1 MGHAGSSQA
10 GRNGQARTNTTENG
24 VPDRDFSIATE
35 SNQSSAVKGSK
46 IFSNRKNN
54 RDQQYIVRKVTIE
67 EARST
72 PKDSDSPRGQ
82 EAGDDARAPAAQN
95 GEAPV
100 QYSKKNTIRR
110 VSTLKNE
117 DNHATAL
124 RKTKRTLPEG
134 DSDNAVE
141 ARKMRVKRGKTQKGD
156 PGKAFPVETSE
167 NGINNLCKISESCLE
182 ELSIV
187 ESQDLYGSEA
197 PDPRQREYD
206 DRIQRRIQEG
216 KQFLLDRQRHTQSR
230 KTLQRDNKS

>member
-1 MGHAGSSQA
+1 MGAGGSNHT
-10 GRNGQARTNTTENG
+10 GRRNRRQDRTNKTENAVV

-46 IFSNRKNN
+46 MFSNRNNN
-54 RDQQYIVRKVTIE
+54 RAEQLQQHYIVRKVTIE

-72 PKDSDSPRGQ
+72 PKDSDSPRGP
-82 EAGDDARAPAAQN
+82 ESAGDDARAPAAQN

-156 PGKAFPVETSE
+156 PG
-167 NGINNLCKISESCLE
+167 
-182 ELSIV
+182 
-187 ESQDLYGSEA
+187 
-197 PDPRQREYD
+197 
-206 DRIQRRIQEG
+206 
-216 KQFLLDRQRHTQSR
+216 
-230 KTLQRDNKS
+230 

>member
-1 MGHAGSSQA
+1 M
-10 GRNGQARTNTTENG
+10 
-24 VPDRDFSIATE
+24 
-35 SNQSSAVKGSK
+35 KGSK
-46 IFSNRKNN
+46 IFSNRKNH
-54 RDQQYIVRKVTIE
+54 RDQQYVVRKVTIE

>member
-1 MGHAGSSQA
+1 M
-10 GRNGQARTNTTENG
+10 
-24 VPDRDFSIATE
+24 
-35 SNQSSAVKGSK
+35 
-46 IFSNRKNN
+46 FSNRNNN
-54 RDQQYIVRKVTIE
+54 RAEQLQQHYIVRKVTIE

-72 PKDSDSPRGQ
+72 PKDSDSPRGP
-82 EAGDDARAPAAQN
+82 ESAGDDARAPAAQN